1 MKKYLYVFSP
11 FWPAFLS
18 VRMSMHLVHLMMYF
32 TMVEP

>member
-18 VRMSMHLVHLMMYF
+18 VVSMHLVHLMMYY
-32 TMVEP
+32 TTVEP